1 MQLPKPLASSVKA
14 ALITIAGLAAFSA
27 AVHAH
32 DWRSHYSTEV
42 SYRVI
47 NMSAGGSLNVR
58 SRPGA
63 GGVVVAR
70 LRKGTS
76 GIQLKTCVRHAA
88 WCRIEVGG
96 DAGTI
101 TGWVSMKYLGGY
113 AN

>member
-1 MQLPKPLASSVKA
+1 MLHNRILNTAARLAPA
-14 ALITIAGLAAFSA
+14 A
-27 AVHAH
+27 AVVVSLSANAHAH
-32 DWRSHYSTEV
+32 DWRNHYSTEV

-47 NMSAGGSLNVR
+47 NMAAGGSLNVR

-63 GGVVVAR
+63 GGVVVAK
-70 LRKGTS
+70 LRKGTG

-88 WCRIEVGG
+88 WCRIEVGT

-101 TGWVSMKYLGGY
+101 SGWVSMKYLGGY